1 MIFSALFAFSLQ
13 AQPAARPQGSFSLTA
28 MIPFILVFVIF
39 YFLLIRPQRLK
50 QRKHQEM
57 VEELKPGDKVI
68 TAGGIHGT
76 VMGVQK
82 DKIELKVA
90 ANVKVDIAKNSIAV
104 ILTSKQKEKQ
114 ISR

>member
-1 MIFSALFAFSLQ
+1 MFFSALFAFSLQ
-13 AQPAARPQGSFSLTA
+13 AQPASRPQGSFLTA

-39 YFLLIRPQRLK
+39 YFLLIRPQRMK
-50 QRKHQEM
+50 QKKHQEM
-57 VEELKPGDKVI
+57 VELLKPGDKVI

-90 ANVKVDIAKNSIAV
+90 SNVKVDIAKNSIAV
-104 ILTSKQKEKQ
+104 ILTPKQKEK
-114 ISR
+114 

>member
-13 AQPAARPQGSFSLTA
+13 AQPAARPQGSFITA

-39 YFLLIRPQRLK
+39 YFLLIRPQRMNQK
-50 QRKHQEM
+50 KHQET
-57 VEELKPGDKVI
+57 VELLKSGDKVI

-82 DKIELKVA
+82 DRIELKIA

-104 ILTSKQKEKQ
+104 ILTPKQKEK
-114 ISR
+114 

>member
-13 AQPAARPQGSFSLTA
+13 AQPAARPQGSMITA

-39 YFLLIRPQRLK
+39 YFLLIRPQRTK
-50 QRKHQEM
+50 QKRHQEM
-57 VEELKPGDKVI
+57 VEQLKSGNKVI

-82 DKIELKVA
+82 DRIEVKIA
-90 ANVKVDIAKNSIAV
+90 ANVKIDVAKNSIAV
-104 ILTSKQKEKQ
+104 VLTPQHQQKEK
-114 ISR
+114 

>member
-1 MIFSALFAFSLQ
+1 MFFSALFAFSLQ
-13 AQPAARPQGSFSLTA
+13 AQPARPQGSLFTA
-28 MIPFILVFVIF
+28 LIPFILVFVIF
-39 YFLLIRPQRLK
+39 YFLLIRPQRIK
-50 QRKHQEM
+50 QKKHQEM

-90 ANVKVDIAKNSIAV
+90 SNVKIDIAKNSIAV
-104 ILTSKQKEKQ
+104 ILTPRQKEK
-114 ISR
+114 

>member
-1 MIFSALFAFSLQ
+1 MIFSALFAFSQQ
-13 AQPAARPQGSFSLTA
+13 AQPAARPQGSFITA

-39 YFLLIRPQRLK
+39 YFLLIRPQRMK
-50 QRKHQEM
+50 QKKHQEM
-57 VEELKPGDKVI
+57 VGELKPGDKVI

-104 ILTSKQKEKQ
+104 ILTHKQKEK
-114 ISR
+114 

>member
-1 MIFSALFAFSLQ
+1 MFFSALFAFSLQ
-13 AQPAARPQGSFSLTA
+13 AQPGTRPQGSFLTA

-50 QRKHQEM
+50 QKKHQEM
-57 VEELKPGDKVI
+57 VEELKSGDKVI

-82 DKIELKVA
+82 EKIELKVA
-90 ANVKVDIAKNSIAV
+90 ANVKIDVAKNSIAV
-104 ILTSKQKEKQ
+104 ILTPKQKEK
-114 ISR
+114 